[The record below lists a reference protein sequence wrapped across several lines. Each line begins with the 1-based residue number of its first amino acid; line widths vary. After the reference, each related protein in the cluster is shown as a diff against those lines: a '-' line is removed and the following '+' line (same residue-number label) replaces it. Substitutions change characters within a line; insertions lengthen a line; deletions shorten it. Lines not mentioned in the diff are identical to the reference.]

1 MVDYGGTN
9 VAVAKNLEID
19 RDTAQHYIDKYFEG
33 FSGLHAYDKAV
44 VKFAKQNGYV
54 KTLGGHKRHLWD
66 INSED
71 MRVRS
76 YLERVAVNVLSQGSA
91 ADAVAFAQIDIDNDP
106 VLNAIG
112 AYSVSS
118 VHDEVVMMC
127 PTEFVNICMERMK
140 YLMSHCMPKRGID
153 LTIPLEAETD
163 YGASYYEAK

>member
-1 MVDYGGTN
+1 
-9 VAVAKNLEID
+9 
-19 RDTAQHYIDKYFEG
+19 
-33 FSGLHAYDKAV
+33 
-44 VKFAKQNGYV
+44 
-54 KTLGGHKRHLWD
+54 
-66 INSED
+66 

-140 YLMSHCMPKRGID
+140 YLMSHCMPKRSID